1 MTMPSRRVPGG
12 RDDPYAERRAR
23 QMLVETFAYA
33 LPESE
38 SILAVCH
45 QSGLRNELIPMAG
58 SPVRIWTAV
67 LQRAVEEQK
76 IDVLLDQVL
85 AIDPKLAEPVRS
97 YQEANV
103 S

>member
-1 MTMPSRRVPGG
+1 VTMPSRRVPGG

-38 SILAVCH
+38 SILAIVH
-45 QSGLRNELIPMAG
+45 RSGLHRELISMAG
-58 SPVRIWTAV
+58 SPIRIWTAV
-67 LQRAVEEQK
+67 LQQAVEEHK
-76 IDVLLDQVL
+76 IDTLLDEVL
-85 AIDPKLAEPVRS
+85 AIDPKLTEPVKS
-97 YQEANV
+97 YQEANI